1 MKKINKEKI
10 SNGVEEVINFLI
22 EVSKLKEEPRSG
34 WVLAGVKDPE
44 TITEHTFRLAIL
56 SWLLAKKANLNI
68 KRAIL
73 IALFHDLCEVY
84 AGDLTPVLYYPRLP
98 RERQKRM
105 KVLMKWARLSKVEKE
120 KIGNIKFEKE
130 KRAFIKLTKFLRRD
144 LREEI
149 LSLGLKYKKRISKEC
164 KFVAQ
169 LNRIETLLQSIEYFG
184 TEDVKTRTN
193 WWEWTG
199 EIVDDPLLLKFLKT
213 IQNKFYGQVAGYK
226 KDKELE
232 NTLDFII
239 EIGKL
244 KKMSRLYWKLREVKN
259 PETVASHMF
268 VLGLMAWI
276 FSKEKNLNTEKLLKI
291 ALCHEMSAVYTGD
304 TTPYDRILPKNEKD
318 KKEILKK
325 WPRIPKQKKQKIFL
339 SDYKEEKEAMERLT
353 KKLGPSLRDE
363 MIQLWKEYRTKSSKE
378 GYLLSQLNVLAV
390 LIQALLY
397 ERMDKNCSAV
407 PIWEWAFETCD
418 NPFCFKFL
426 EELKKK
432 FYN

>member
-1 MKKINKEKI
+1 MKK
-10 SNGVEEVINFLI
+10 VINFLI

-34 WVLAGVKDPE
+34 WVLAGVKNPE
-44 TITEHTFRLAIL
+44 KITEHTFRLTIL
-56 SWLLAKKANLNI
+56 SWVLAKKANLNI

-98 RERQKRM
+98 KERQKRM
-105 KVLMKWARLSKVEKE
+105 KILMKWARLSRVEKE

-130 KRAFIKLTKFLRRD
+130 KRAFIKLTKFLRPD

-213 IQNKFYGQVAGYK
+213 IQNKFYGQVTGYK

-232 NTLDFII
+232 NILDFII

-244 KKMSRLYWKLREVKN
+244 KKMSRLYWILREVKN
-259 PETVASHMF
+259 SETVASHMF
-268 VLGLMAWI
+268 DLALMAWI
-276 FSKEKNLNTEKLLKI
+276 FSSGKKLDGEKILKM

-304 TTPYDRILPKNEKD
+304 TTPYDRILPRNKKD
-318 KKEILKK
+318 KKELLKK
-325 WPRIPKQKKQKIFL
+325 WPRISKEKKRKIFL
-339 SDYKEEKEAMERLT
+339 SDFKEEKKTMERLT
-353 KKLGPSLRDE
+353 KKLEPSLKNEIIR
-363 MIQLWKEYRTKSSKE
+363 LWKEYRTKSTPE
-378 GYLLSQLNVLAV
+378 GHLLSQLNVLAV

-397 ERMDKNCSAV
+397 EKRDRKCSAA
-407 PIWEWAFETCD
+407 PIWEWAFEACD
-418 NPFCFKFL
+418 NKECFNFL

-432 FYN
+432 FYK